1 MRSLHRIK
9 TLKVLFPWIPS
20 VLLGQY
26 GFLRSKNRALVVRL
40 MGGLGNQMFQYATAV
55 NLAQCTGRIVFVDIS
70 YLCNRNREST
80 FVNREYQLDLFGIEA
95 PLTYFRKFNSQV
107 VTDNAFSFSKN
118 LTVNKIDYMSVLNTV
133 MRSDSSVMIDGYWQ
147 STSTIGERR
156 HVIDLFD
163 WEPKLANH
171 SKNLLVEIQ
180 SDESVMVNV
189 RRTDFLTNDIHGF
202 VGLEYYTKAFEHIVD
217 ARPSAKFYIF
227 SDDIEWCRKH
237 FVNDNEYVVGHEH
250 AGNRFAT
257 YLYLMK
263 QCKHFIIPNST
274 FAWWAAYLGQSTNSI
289 VIRPRIFMHGIGNE
303 HGDLYDGLDWFV
315 I

>member
-1 MRSLHRIK
+1 MRSFHRIE

-26 GFLRSKNRALVVRL
+26 GFLKCKHRALVVRL

-55 NLAQCTGRIVFVDIS
+55 NLAQCTGRTVFVDIS
-70 YLCNRNREST
+70 YLCSRNREAT
-80 FVNREYQLDLFGIEA
+80 FVNREYQLDLFGIGA

-107 VTDNAFSFSKN
+107 VSDNAFSFSQN
-118 LTVNKIDYMSVLNTV
+118 LTINKIDYMSVLSAV
-133 MRSDSSVMIDGYWQ
+133 KGCDSSVMIDGYWQ
-147 STSTIGERR
+147 STSAIGDRL

-163 WEPKLANH
+163 YEPKLTDN
-171 SKNLLVEIQ
+171 SKNLLVRIQ

-189 RRTDFLTNDIHGF
+189 RRTDFLKNDVHGF
-202 VGLEYYTKAFEHIVD
+202 VGLEYYIKAFEHIVA
-217 ARPSAKFYIF
+217 ARPTAKFYIF
-227 SDDIEWCRKH
+227 SDDIEWCREN

-250 AGNRFAT
+250 AGSRFET

-263 QCKHFIIPNST
+263 QCKHFVIPNST

-289 VIRPRIFMHGIGNE
+289 VIRPRIFMHGIGHE
-303 HGDLYDGLDWFV
+303 HSELYEGLDWFV